1 MNHSS
6 TPQSLGGARCG
17 RIVIIGA
24 GPTGLGAGYRLQ
36 ELGYP
41 DFDLYE
47 ANPFIGG
54 LAHSFV
60 DNQGFTWDIGG
71 HVLFSHY
78 KYYDTLFDR
87 LMGGEF
93 TLNDRESWVRMFD
106 RWVPYPFQNNVRY
119 LPKEAAFE
127 CIAGLMKAQQG
138 KGNVPSAAA
147 AKNFGE
153 FIDAVF
159 GEGIAK
165 HFMRPYNFKVWA
177 YPPERMNKEWIG
189 ERVAVIDV
197 ERALKNVILGTDDFG
212 WGPNNRFKFPLSGGT
227 GEFYRRFGPILG
239 LRDEGAETPSSR
251 IKLNK
256 RVTSIDV
263 DAKRVRFEDG
273 SITTYDALLN
283 TMPLDILCTKVLE
296 GTVPG
301 HVREAASRLLHSAGY
316 MVGIGLKSRTPGG
329 GTPSTKS
336 WMYFPEP
343 NCPFYR
349 VTYLSNYS
357 PNMTPDRH
365 NFYSLLCEVSESDSK
380 STVGNHGQNPDAVVD
395 EVITG
400 LENAGLLE
408 PGERANIVSRW
419 CYYADYSYPTPSVE
433 RDEILS
439 VVIPWLESK
448 GIYSRGRFGM
458 WKYEVANT
466 DHSVMQ
472 GVEWVNHQLQG
483 EAETTIG
490 MVYKVTEDGRN
501 AAVHERP
508 SHAGS
513 GEKKLR
519 GLKDS
524 TLESKQGE
532 RLSQVHAQA
541 HAAQSPARHVNGKS
555 PSTESSTGAASIGEE
570 EIGV

>member
-1 MNHSS
+1 MDSS
-6 TPQSLGGARCG
+6 LRTHPPSGANPG

-36 ELGYP
+36 ELGHP
-41 DFDLYE
+41 DFE
-47 ANPFIGG
+47 IVETHPFVGG
-54 LAHSFV
+54 LSHSFM
-60 DNQGFTWDIGG
+60 DDHGFTWDIGG

-78 KYYDTLFDR
+78 KYYDNVFDR
-87 LMGGEF
+87 LMGSDF

-127 CIAGLMKAQQG
+127 CLAGLIKAQSG
-138 KGNVPSAAA
+138 KGKVRSAADA
-147 AKNFGE
+147 RNFGE

-177 YPPERMNKEWIG
+177 YPPERMNKQWIG

-212 WGPNNRFKFPLSGGT
+212 WGPNNRFKFPLFGGT
-227 GEFYRRFGPILG
+227 GEFYRRFGLALG
-239 LRDEGAETPSSR
+239 LHEDGTEGPSSR
-251 IKLNK
+251 IRLNK
-256 RVTSIDV
+256 SVQAIDV
-263 DAKRVRFEDG
+263 DAKRVTFSDG
-273 SITTYDALLN
+273 STTSYDALLN
-283 TMPLDILCTKVLE
+283 TMPLDVLCTRVLQ
-296 GTVPG
+296 GRVPTRI
-301 HVREAASRLLHSAGY
+301 REAAARLLHSAGY
-316 MVGIGLKSRTPGG
+316 MVGLGLKSRTPGG

-365 NFYSLLCEVSESDSK
+365 NYYSLLCEVSESDAK
-380 STVGNHGQNPDAVVD
+380 PTVGNRGKNPESVVE

-419 CYYADYSYPTPSVE
+419 CYYAEYSYPTPSVE

-439 VVIPWLESK
+439 EVIPWLESK

-466 DHSVMQ
+466 DHSLMQ
-472 GVEWVNHQLQG
+472 GVELINRLLLG
-483 EAETTIG
+483 EPETTIG
-490 MVYKVTEDGRN
+490 MVYTVTEDGRN
-501 AAVHERP
+501 AATHERP
-508 SHAGS
+508 AHAGS
-513 GEKKLR
+513 GEKR
-519 GLKDS
+519 FAS
-524 TLESKQGE
+524 PSHAVVESKPAAQAPRQVASNGTA
-532 RLSQVHAQA
+532 QVHDRQRA
-541 HAAQSPARHVNGKS
+541 
-555 PSTESSTGAASIGEE
+555 STVAPKEGSIGEE